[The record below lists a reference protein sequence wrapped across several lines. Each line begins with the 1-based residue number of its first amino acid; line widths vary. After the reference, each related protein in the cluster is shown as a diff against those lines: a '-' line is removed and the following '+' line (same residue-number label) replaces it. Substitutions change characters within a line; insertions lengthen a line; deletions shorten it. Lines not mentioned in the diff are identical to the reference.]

1 MSARAVAVSP
11 VRIVVLLA
19 CAAFGTLLADVE
31 WLRATADTRT
41 SNAWTM
47 VLRCDNT
54 TSNERPI
61 GSSTSSGVANN
72 AGATPPVRITYTHV
86 QGRPYRQLYG
96 FKYACDP
103 KQQPG
108 IRTLPDDLTLP
119 GLLDFQTDI
128 STSLKVAVVG
138 DSIGVQIGHRL
149 EEAMQPTTPYIR
161 RAYVETNWNNL
172 VASYPVRGGGALL
185 SYRVNGLF
193 WDEMQ
198 VTRRRRRR
206 QLRRKQG
213 RRRQLQSYFKPQRFN
228 RSEIAVAL
236 RQPTIPLGN
245 VDVMVQRVTYP
256 WIPLAQITH
265 QALERNTLL
274 AAEMFGMETLVYVNM
289 YFTNNV
295 VDADAYNMFLE
306 KKEVVRDFVR
316 TYVPPPTSGVKRLL
330 LLDLDRLV
338 DLLNER
344 NARSLGIDT
353 AAQPFE
359 EWMLSQTLG
368 RYDPRAVFRK
378 HIGQVCGSIVPNHTA
393 SCDRN
398 MIFVDGLHFCPST
411 FAGRITGGLAC
422 LVECA
427 ELDRNTQPRHPDG
440 DEQLLLL
447 RKCERT
453 CNDKYMSLE
462 PIPRSEMVQGNGTA

>member
-1 MSARAVAVSP
+1 
-11 VRIVVLLA
+11 
-19 CAAFGTLLADVE
+19 
-31 WLRATADTRT
+31 
-41 SNAWTM
+41 
-47 VLRCDNT
+47 
-54 TSNERPI
+54 
-61 GSSTSSGVANN
+61 
-72 AGATPPVRITYTHV
+72 
-86 QGRPYRQLYG
+86 
-96 FKYACDP
+96 
-103 KQQPG
+103 
-108 IRTLPDDLTLP
+108 
-119 GLLDFQTDI
+119 
-128 STSLKVAVVG
+128 
-138 DSIGVQIGHRL
+138 
-149 EEAMQPTTPYIR
+149 
-161 RAYVETNWNNL
+161 VETNWNNL

-206 QLRRKQG
+206 HLRKQG
-213 RRRQLQSYFKPQRFN
+213 RRKLQSYFKPQRFN

-236 RQPTIPLGN
+236 RQPTAPLEN

-265 QALERNTLL
+265 EALERNTLL

-295 VDADAYNMFLE
+295 VDADAYNMFLD
-306 KKEVVRDFVR
+306 KKEVVRTFVR
-316 TYVPPPTSGVKRLL
+316 TYVPPPTSSVKRLL

-344 NARSLGIDT
+344 NARSIGIDT
-353 AAQPFE
+353 AAKPFE

-368 RYDPRAVFRK
+368 RYDPKAVFRK

-411 FAGRITGGLAC
+411 FAGRITAGLAC

-427 ELDRNTQPRHPDG
+427 EHDRTRHDHQQQ
-440 DEQLLLL
+440 DENDEDKSNSLVRDPFL
-447 RKCERT
+447 RRCERK
-453 CNDKYMSLE
+453 CNDKYMSLD
-462 PIPRSEMVQGNGTA
+462 PIPASDMLPWNGTAGGGQTAL